1 MADKAITDLVELA
14 ATPAV
19 DDWVEIVDI
28 SEGSPADQ
36 NKKITTANLLASALT
51 AAGNATI
58 TGTITFNPAGSAPF
72 ATTKTGVVTNL
83 NADTVDGSDASAFA
97 AASHNHAGTDITSGT
112 ISNDRLN
119 AGSGNGLDADTV
131 DTWHAISLVKTTTN
145 QSIAG
150 IKTFSARPAFNG
162 GETGVS
168 APFTVDS
175 TYLVTNL
182 NADTVDGIHGTAL
195 AEIGATETISAVWT
209 FGAIPAFNGGTTGVS
224 APFTVDSTYV
234 VSGLNADQVDG
245 LDSTDIV
252 QTAGAQ
258 NVAGI
263 KTFTDGI
270 ALLDD
275 DTVTFGTGSDSILSF
290 NGTDLILNLV
300 AGDFVIK
307 DGGTERFRFNR
318 DTGIFEAVD
327 VQINT

>member
-36 NKKITTANLLASALT
+36 NKKITTANLLGSALT
-51 AAGNATI
+51 ASGNYTL
-58 TGTITFNPAGSAPF
+58 TGTITFTPAGAAPF
-72 ATTKTGVVTNL
+72 ATGKTGV
-83 NADTVDGSDASAFA
+83 
-97 AASHNHAGTDITSGT
+97 
-112 ISNDRLN
+112 
-119 AGSGNGLDADTV
+119 
-131 DTWHAISLVKTTTN
+131 
-145 QSIAG
+145 
-150 IKTFSARPAFNG
+150 
-162 GETGVS
+162 
-168 APFTVDS
+168 
-175 TYLVTNL
+175 VTNL

-195 AEIGATETISAVWT
+195 AEIGNTETIAAIWTFNAKPVFATTPAMQISNATMIANLNADQLDGIHAAAFAEIANTETIVSIWT
-209 FGAIPAFNGGTTGVS
+209 FGAAPSFEADPAMTITQNTVIANLNADLLDGVEGSQFVRADVADAVAGVLTFNAKPVFTTTPAMQIS
-224 APFTVDSTYV
+224 NATMIAN
-234 VSGLNADQVDG
+234 LNADQVDG
-245 LDSTDIV
+245 LEGNALV

-307 DGGTERFRFNR
+307 DDGTERFRFNR